1 MVDCSPTNHC
11 QGKLSNIWCAPPWMR
26 SLVWFALANHQTYS
40 VHPPLMRQTW
50 TTGGGIG
57 ADGATDLR
65 PCWVLQISRWC
76 WQGPPCAPVLRAGDT
91 AISQHDPHKR
101 VVPPLTAQC
110 DTALIS
116 AALAGEPRCCSA
128 GESKCQKRDGTR
140 ERGNGKGAVTTG
152 TMGKNRVGRWI
163 RGLRRS
169 R

>member
-1 MVDCSPTNHC
+1 MVCTSMN
-11 QGKLSNIWCAPPWMR
+11 R
-26 SLVWFALANHQTYS
+26 SLVWFALANHQTHS
-40 VHPPLMRQTW
+40 VHPPLMRHIW
-50 TTGGGIG
+50 TAGGGIG

-65 PCWVLQISRWC
+65 PCQVLQISRWC

-128 GESKCQKRDGTR
+128 GERANARSVMGLGSEATARVQSQR
-140 ERGNGKGAVTTG
+140 ERWERTEWGDGFEA
-152 TMGKNRVGRWI
+152 
-163 RGLRRS
+163 
-169 R
+169 